1 MSSNERNLSSCVQD
15 IMFSITVK
23 HTFLKLRK
31 FDSVVLVGV
40 AHRNNPV
47 TQRKIAEE
55 DAIPT
60 LVQLMMHPPS
70 QDIQVK

>member
-1 MSSNERNLSSCVQD
+1 M
-15 IMFSITVK
+15 
-23 HTFLKLRK
+23 
-31 FDSVVLVGV
+31 
-40 AHRNNPV
+40 

-55 DAIPT
+55 EAIPT